1 MAGDVEDILK
11 DLIARVD
18 KVRLW
23 LIALGVLRTAALG
36 LACVSVYV
44 GLYSWIDHRVHF
56 GRLARLS
63 ALALLV
69 ALLAFLAY
77 YLITALQRSMTYSR
91 AASYIENKRSFDQ
104 QLVAAV
110 EYYERRPNYPYS
122 AALARQLVIQVDDAA
137 RGFRFDSTVD
147 KRRGYLLATF
157 VLLCVAG
164 IGVFVQQNVLY
175 CSSYLARLVRPFS
188 QAKPVPA
195 TVLESITGD
204 VVTGPNVPVVLS
216 SAVRGRTLALAALVV
231 TPQEHEKAGAVL
243 LVSAQRQA
251 GAGQGQADRTEI
263 RPKTDAEGDTV
274 LTATKYFDTLGR
286 FTYRFEAGDA
296 QSDSHTVTVCEPPG
310 IKSITATVSLPDS
323 NDPKSAGTYT
333 QEVTNRTLEVLPRSR
348 VDVNVQ
354 TTVPLRDA
362 TIIGPDQ
369 QSATKSLNGAEAFT
383 FQFAADKDSSIDLEL
398 VSAEGLSNSEPLN
411 LQVVLKSDESPQ
423 FRLLSPEG
431 DYLTTDVASVPI
443 AFEVSDDFGIDS
455 AQLCCEFPN
464 QEPVVLD
471 SVVPQGSKG
480 IRLSHTLELEGY
492 DLEVG
497 DGILFYA
504 RAKDVNTG
512 PEEVG
517 TDYCS
522 DIYFI
527 EIRPYRQYWHPQAG
541 GTGNCPGAPAADD
554 LVAILEYTRAI
565 LKKTWAIAQMPQLA
579 AGDRAKLDAISADV
593 QYCAEQLAAIR
604 DDPESG
610 FDESGKSALNEVLAH
625 YNEADRC
632 LARHDAGGA
641 LPPETNAYRLLR
653 KFIDELHLK
662 WKPPQSGQSQPQQ
675 KPERIKL
682 QEQPE
687 SPQVEKERVE
697 SQLDKLQKEIEQLT
711 QEQKSL
717 KADLNE
723 TLQQRSQ
730 AAKTAAPSSAQ
741 ADSAQLASNA
751 SRAKS
756 SQKGEDSQKTS
767 DGRRSTGQQSQSQ
780 DGSDTG
786 RGASSTDT
794 SGGRGQGQSS
804 SSAEGSDQGSS
815 AHMDVRL
822 RMLQARQR
830 ALRERTSELQA
841 DLQQLP
847 LGDHPSHA
855 DARDKAGQRL
865 NEAIE
870 TMDELEDKLAD
881 TRYKPELSF
890 SDEMKTSDLADA
902 AVRRLAEAEQ
912 AIMHG
917 LSTDEARRAGADKAE
932 ELAAQL
938 AKDADALDESVSAAE
953 REQMLKRLET
963 AKRLL
968 ESMGEPQWA
977 TVSGGAS
984 GQVSVYTKNPNTGP
998 AETARM
1004 LARRFWSIAL
1014 ETRERPV
1021 QPVEQEP
1028 SDVEF
1033 FEPENEFFQ
1042 EAAKFRPKHR
1052 QK

>member
-1 MAGDVEDILK
+1 MAGDVEEILK
-11 DLIARVD
+11 GLIARVD
-18 KVRLW
+18 KVKRW

-36 LACVSVYV
+36 LACVSIYV
-44 GLYSWIDHRVHF
+44 ALYSWIDHRVHF
-56 GRLARLS
+56 SHSARLL

-69 ALLAFLAY
+69 ALLGFLSY
-77 YLITALQRSMTYSR
+77 YLVKALQRSMTHSR

-110 EYYERRPNYPYS
+110 EYFERRSNYPYS
-122 AALARQLVIQVDDAA
+122 TSLAEQLVVQVDEAA

-147 KRRGYLLATF
+147 KRRGYLLAAF
-157 VLLCVAG
+157 VFLCVGG
-164 IGVFVQQNVLY
+164 IGFFVQQNVLY

-204 VVTGPNVPVVLS
+204 IVTGPNVPVVLS
-216 SAVRGRTLALAALVV
+216 SAVRGRTPASAALVL
-231 TPQEHEKAGAVL
+231 TPQQPEKAGAVL
-243 LVSAQRQA
+243 QE
-251 GAGQGQADRTEI
+251 QGERTEI

-274 LTATKYFDTLGR
+274 LTATKYFDTLGC
-286 FTYRFEAGDA
+286 FTYRFEAGDVY
-296 QSDSHTVTVCEPPG
+296 SDLHTVTVCEPPG

-323 NDPKSAGTYT
+323 NDPKSAEAYT

-348 VDVNVQ
+348 VGVNVQ

-383 FQFAADKDSSIDLEL
+383 FQFAADKDSSIDLEF
-398 VSAEGLSNSEPLN
+398 VSTEGLSNSEPLN
-411 LQVVLKSDESPQ
+411 LQVVLKSDEPPQ

-443 AFEVSDDFGIDS
+443 AFEVSDDFGLDS

-464 QEPVVLD
+464 QKPVVLD

-480 IRLSHTLELEGY
+480 IRLSHTLELERY
-492 DLEVG
+492 ELEVG

-517 TDYCS
+517 SDYCS

-565 LKKTWAIAQMPQLA
+565 LKKTWAVAQMPQLA
-579 AGDRAKLDAISADV
+579 ESERANLEAISADV
-593 QYCAEQLAAIR
+593 QYCAEQLTAIR

-610 FDESGKSALNEVLAH
+610 FDESGKSALNEVLTH
-625 YNEADRC
+625 YSEADRC

-641 LPPETNAYRLLR
+641 LPPERNAYRCLR

-687 SPQVEKERVE
+687 SSQVEKERVE
-697 SQLDKLQKEIEQLT
+697 SQLDELQKEIEQIT

-723 TLQQRSQ
+723 TLQQRGQPTKRSQ
-730 AAKTAAPSSAQ
+730 SPGAPSSTQ

-751 SRAKS
+751 SRLKS
-756 SQKGEDSQKTS
+756 SQNGEDSQKTS

-780 DGSDTG
+780 DGSDAG
-786 RGASSTDT
+786 RAASKADT
-794 SGGRGQGQSS
+794 PGDRGQGRSS
-804 SSAEGSDQGSS
+804 SSAEGNGQGSS

-830 ALRERTSELQA
+830 GLRERTSELQA

-847 LGDHPSHA
+847 LRGHPSHA

-865 NEAIE
+865 NEAVE
-870 TMDELEDKLAD
+870 TMDELEDKIAD

-917 LSTDEARRAGADKAE
+917 LSTGEAQTAADKAE

-968 ESMGEPQWA
+968 ESMREPQWA

-1014 ETRERPV
+1014 EARERPV